1 MDSQTV
7 RTALGTLQANPDAE
21 DAWASLVESLA
32 SPDGDFG
39 PEESLELLE
48 AARQRHAERGEWNA
62 VARLLELAIRA
73 TAGTPR
79 EADFLRAHVHVL
91 SAELFEEEAAMA
103 GTARLLELDPDDSVA
118 SARLAE
124 AEERRAQWS
133 ALADS
138 YAAEAENG
146 SDEAYQSSMLMRSAE
161 VEVRYAQ
168 SPRFEVVAE
177 LLERAVRLDPTN
189 AAAARLL
196 ETVYRRQNKW
206 EEAARV
212 LERVADRSTEPSVRV
227 AAGVRLARIYL
238 HKLGDE
244 ERAAR
249 AYDRVLIDAPN
260 QQDAL
265 DYVTTFFSQN
275 ERWDALVRVYER
287 PLETSSVAGEDKLGE
302 MLQIAM
308 LHWRKRESLAD
319 AEVWF
324 ERIRKIDP
332 ANDGMLAFY
341 REYKKSL
348 DDDAGLAQILT
359 GAQRAMVEGDPRRTE
374 IAQEVAQL
382 AESQANAQKAIEQYK
397 SILRQDPDNAEARA
411 ALKRLYKQTQGH
423 NALVQLLNQQLER
436 TPDSAYEERLAV
448 LREIAGVYR
457 EYVKSDT
464 ALVGVLNQIVQLDGK
479 LDEQDIGEVRELV
492 DLYQKLGRWRDLL
505 SSQQLLAELVSDVD
519 EKKRLFRE
527 VARRWLDQF
536 SNVQHAM
543 DAYAAL
549 HALDPADGEATER
562 LEELYRKRRAWKEL
576 FALYEEQLTSRQGLE
591 RVPLLREMAQLAAE
605 RLNRGPDAV
614 AYYREIL
621 DLDPT
626 RVDVLDRLERHAE
639 RSKDWGTLAE
649 ALERRLGA
657 LDDVDSKLIVL
668 QKLGSVYSDHVG
680 DAEQAIG
687 AWRRVLELEPRQP
700 RAMRVL
706 RDTFLRGED
715 FDALEELYASQQDH
729 EGLVEVLSNA
739 ADRAPEPA
747 TKIALSYRAAR
758 VYEEE
763 LQQPDRAFRSYERIL
778 ANDAADTR
786 AASKLLPLYEA
797 DEKWAR
803 MPALYEVMLQG
814 CTAPEEKIAWL
825 EKLVEVTGQ
834 RLMDRRTAALHAR
847 RAYEISP
854 ADTRAVELL
863 EQTAR
868 ASGHWDEL
876 VTALEAR
883 LAELETSS
891 AEMAQSGEITKTSAS
906 EAPPNSEELD
916 QAAGGGGGGRRK
928 RRRRK
933 KTAAVVEAAP
943 VALAVPGEAHAEE
956 QRLLCLKLATVYAD
970 ELGRVD
976 DAVARLQGVL
986 ERRPTDLQAGDVLET
1001 ILRRGDRRDG
1011 LRWLQELR
1019 ADHAANDAERVSVLN
1034 DWARLE
1040 EETFGEADR
1049 ARQLYGRAL
1058 ELAPDDAVALA
1069 ASVRLALAAGDWA
1082 AAVIGLERQRQLTS
1096 GAERA
1101 EKALELAELYVE
1113 HLEQPAEALQAAR
1126 EALELDGDRVR
1137 AIGVLQKVVEEPQVR
1152 AEAARLLVEQFEL
1165 AGDGRQEARAL
1176 VALIGETTAAGE
1188 RIDLY
1193 HRLAT
1198 VFEEKLGELGAALGA
1213 ILEAL
1218 ARHPGELGLWD
1229 RGDRLASLAGRPTE
1243 LAERYRET
1251 LRSAVAAELDPH
1263 TVRELAI
1270 RAARLHDQVLAD
1282 ALGAVPYLE
1291 VILGL
1296 DPDDERAF
1304 GRLKEILTGA
1314 ERWGEL
1320 EALYER
1326 ATERLD
1332 DAVRKTDMLAEVAL
1346 IAEEII
1352 DDPAKAAE
1360 YHERIL
1366 ALDPLH
1372 AASLEALDRLYSR
1385 LGRSQ
1390 RLSEIVERRLEHAA
1404 GEALSQLRVR
1414 AARLAIELHD
1424 PERAVGHVESLLL
1437 DDPNDGEARDVAE
1450 LLLEVGNVRGRAARA
1465 LETVYEQRDET
1476 RDLVRVL
1483 CVRVDALRPN
1493 DGEEIDEEQLKQRE
1507 DERRDLL
1514 RRVATLRNE
1523 RLHDDE
1529 GSFEVFAELAPLDP
1543 LDAELRERLLE
1554 SGRRLGRHAR
1564 AAEVLAATADAAEGA
1579 TLKGEILM
1587 QVASLQ
1593 QEALGDITAAEGTY
1607 RRVLG
1612 LDPEDA
1618 ELVLPA
1624 ARALEAIY
1632 VGSNRPKE
1640 LADVLRLQVN
1650 LESDGERRGALLARI
1665 GELSAEVLGDTEGAI
1680 AAWEARLEETPDEPE
1695 ALAALDDLYS
1705 RAERWEQLVGVL
1717 ERRRELA
1724 SAGERRT
1731 LLLRQAEVQR
1741 DRLDQKGSAVD
1752 TFQAIIDEFGP
1763 DAAIYEALE
1772 DLFAGLERWDD
1783 LNETYERHL
1792 DVVQT
1797 DEERLG
1803 VLAALGNSRRDHT
1816 KDYPGALE
1824 AYRRAISID
1833 ASHGPS
1839 RAALNEMLALED
1851 RTARTEAAEILHPIY
1866 ESEGDH
1872 ARLIEIVEIEVE
1884 VADDPSERLDRLE
1897 LATRIAEDA
1906 LSDAARAYGYA
1917 ERAVRDAAAHGD
1929 VTPYL
1934 VTLDRLAGTTGRR
1947 REQAAVLEEIA
1958 PELFDGDLQVEV
1970 TRRVAELH
1978 RYELGSPERAKETYC
1993 KVLELRSDDRPSLL
2007 ALEELYGESGE
2018 STRLLEILERRA
2030 EVAEADDER
2039 KELSYRQAELLAGEL
2054 GESARAI
2061 EVYES
2066 IISLSL
2072 DQKAVEALVALY
2084 TKAERWDDLTSLLQR
2099 RIDERDGSEP
2109 DLRVQVAR
2117 VAEERS
2123 GEVERALDELERAL
2137 ECDNQHAGAIEVL
2150 EKLQASAGEPS
2161 QRARAASL
2169 LEPVYLVR
2177 ADYDRVTGALRT
2189 RLESSDV
2196 PEERRELITR
2206 LAQIQE
2212 EQKEDF
2218 AGALEI
2224 SAQLLEDDIN
2234 DEDTVSELERLAK
2247 VAGAQQRLAEIYAAR
2262 VQRVEVDD
2270 EASTRLARRAADL
2283 FVSEGNDAK
2292 ALPLY
2297 RRALGFSPESEVL
2310 FEAVDSILVRAES
2323 HGERVALYDAA
2334 LEHRYDPEDRVR
2346 LLHTVAELQQ
2356 DRLDDWDAAIEAHR
2370 AVLEID
2376 ERDQRSLDALTE
2388 LYTKKER
2395 WEDLAELYQR
2405 RAEDGA
2411 SEAAAEYRLAL
2422 ARLFETRL
2430 EQTERAVDQLE
2441 EIVRD
2446 VPTHTEAI
2454 RYLESFRDHETLKER
2469 IVEILRPLYESADD
2483 WKRLIKLNEDRFS
2496 LATDPGEQVAVLR
2509 ETADLWESRG
2519 QDQGKARRVLAEA
2532 IRVEPDDAEVRA
2544 EYERLVEATGSWL
2557 ELTEIYDQL
2566 LEAHPDLL
2574 SKRDVLAKLAE
2585 AHDQRLDDPRRALAA
2600 YTGLHEIE
2608 QGELDPVLHMEK
2620 LALLLSDWKALEQA
2634 LLSKADLVF
2643 EEDERAEA
2651 WRRIGELRQYML
2663 DDGAGALEAY
2673 ERAFDVEPSHAPT
2686 LDCLIELY
2694 EARGDAGRLVDL
2706 YQQRFELA
2714 TGEEDDLKFE
2724 LMLRSA
2730 RRLEQDLSDRPRAI
2744 EALVQAI
2751 ALRPDDGETR
2761 AELNRLY
2768 RAEEMWP
2775 DLLDNLRLEASTEQ
2789 NPERRVQL
2797 RAEVGRILA
2806 GKLESFEEAIEAYR
2820 LVLEERP
2827 NDEDSLDAVRAL
2839 GQEQEH
2845 LRGLAAEVLVPVLR
2859 QSGLQERLID
2869 VLDMRLTVETEPGTR
2884 AETLRNIAQVQESEL
2899 GNARHALK
2907 TLLRAASETPEA
2919 LDLHVEIERLAAQ
2932 TGDWEAYVAA
2942 LEEKGGETYDPDVAR
2957 DLLVRAGRIAER
2969 ELSDGK
2975 RAIRAYVRATEQSGD
2990 QPELLE
2996 ALDRLYSAAGELEE
3010 LQGVLERRLT
3020 LEDSDESQAELYY
3033 RLGQLQLEE
3042 LKRPAEAL
3050 GSLRLAI
3057 ERDRAHKGAAES
3069 LERLLEDPACFEE
3082 VFEVLEGVYRERSQ
3096 TDRLAGLF
3104 ERRVAKAE
3112 TTVER
3117 IDMRRELARVLEDD
3131 CHDPAA
3137 AQKVL
3142 QQGLADDPAD
3152 GALLDEIE
3160 RLAPVT
3166 GDWAGAA
3173 LALLEAVD
3181 AAEGLDPV
3189 SGRELCVRVAVW
3201 RRDKLGDRGGAEA
3214 AFAKASEYEPEND
3227 EVLAEIEALQTDP
3240 GRERDL
3246 IATLE
3251 RRARLALD
3259 DEERLRMYRRA
3270 KELCDALGDA
3280 ALGERLLRKV
3290 IELDE
3295 VNLWALAGLTE
3306 ARRSAGD
3313 HQETF
3318 DLLVRRAELE
3328 LDMATVRALRFE
3340 AADIALQQLEQ
3351 LDQATELFEQ
3361 LFEDEPTDRRAS
3373 QALWSAYERGEKWQE
3388 LSRLSERLI
3397 DLEDDLERRNGLR
3410 VDLARLLVQRL
3421 DDRSAAIDLLQAVL
3435 EDLPSQADAVVA
3447 LSELYEEAGRND
3459 ELAELLDAQ
3468 IAGARERGDQ
3478 ESELRFLVRLG
3489 SLYEGALGEGSR
3501 AVERYEE
3508 VLERDPNHREALEAL
3523 VRLHGAEGNHAQ
3535 GAAILERL
3543 VPLLPA
3549 EEGVVRGVELADLYV
3564 ELGDG
3569 EKAAIAL
3576 EGALQRGDGAQPEVR
3591 ERLRTQYEANGAWEN
3606 LATLL
3611 VEDAEAAA
3619 DKGEKIALFRKAAE
3633 LHRTKRQDQARAAEL
3648 LARASEL
3655 DPDDRELLLEL
3666 CDAYSV
3672 SGRGADAVEALH
3684 RIVES
3689 FGGKR
3694 SKELA
3699 EIHRRLATAYLSEGE
3714 KDKALDE
3721 LNKAFR
3727 IEPGNIHVLKQ
3738 LGDLAYETED
3748 LKNAQKMY
3756 LALRLQKLDDT
3767 TPVSKAQVLCR
3778 LGQIHQKL
3786 GEGPKAKQM
3795 FERALQADE
3804 NLEEAKQ
3811 GLAEVS

>member
-21 DAWASLVESLA
+21 DAWAALA
-32 SPDGDFG
+32 EALAAPDGDLG
-39 PEESLELLE
+39 LEESLEVID
-48 AARQRHAERGEWNA
+48 AARQRHVERGEWEA
-62 VARLLELAIRA
+62 VARLLELSLRA

-79 EADFLRAHVHVL
+79 EADYLRAHVRVL
-91 SAELFEEEAAMA
+91 SSELFDETAAA
-103 GTARLLELDPDDSVA
+103 AAAERLLELNPEDAEALS
-118 SARLAE
+118 RLAE
-124 AEERRAQWS
+124 LEDRRRTWAE
-133 ALADS
+133 
-138 YAAEAENG
+138 AAENYVTEAEG
-146 SDEAYQSSMLMRSAE
+146 GGDEAYQSSMLMRAAE
-161 VEVRYAQ
+161 VEVRHAPN
-168 SPRFEVVAE
+168 PRFEVIAE

-189 AAAARLL
+189 ADAARLL
-196 ETVYRRQNKW
+196 ETVYRRQSKW

-212 LERVADRSTEPSVRV
+212 LERVADRSTDPSVRV

-238 HKLGDE
+238 HRLGDE

-249 AYDRVLIDAPN
+249 AYDRVLVDAPN

-265 DYVTTFFSQN
+265 GYVTTFFSQN

-287 PLETSSVAGEDKLGE
+287 PLETSTVTGEDKLGE

-359 GAQRAMVEGDPRRTE
+359 AAQRAMPEGDPRRTE

-411 ALKRLYKQTQGH
+411 SLKRLYKQTQGH

-436 TPDSAYEERLAV
+436 TPESAYEERLAV

-549 HALDPADGEATER
+549 HALDPTDEEATER

-576 FALYEEQLTSRQGLE
+576 FALYEEQLSGRQGHD

-605 RLNRGPDAV
+605 RLNRGADAV

-621 DLDPT
+621 DLDPS
-626 RVDVLDRLERHAE
+626 RMDVLDRLERHAE
-639 RSKDWGTLAE
+639 RSKDWTTLAE
-649 ALERRLGA
+649 ALERRLAA
-657 LDDVDSKLIVL
+657 LEDVDAKLAVL
-668 QKLGSVYSDHVG
+668 QKLGSVYSDHLG

-687 AWRRVLELEPRQP
+687 AWRRALELEPRQP

-706 RDTFLRGED
+706 RDTFLRSED

-739 ADRAPEPA
+739 ADRAAEPA

-758 VYEEE
+758 IYEEE

-778 ANDAADTR
+778 ANDPADTR

-814 CTAPEEKIAWL
+814 SASPEEKIAWL

-834 RLMDRRTAALHAR
+834 RLMDRRTAAQHAR

-854 ADTRAVELL
+854 ADPRAVELL

-876 VTALEAR
+876 VSALEGR
-883 LAELETSS
+883 LAELDASS
-891 AEMAQSGEITKTSAS
+891 LEMAQSGEVTKASVS
-906 EAPPNSEELD
+906 EAPPTSEELE
-916 QAAGGGGGGRRK
+916 QAAGGGGRRK

-933 KTAAVVEAAP
+933 KTATVVEAVPVQTAP
-943 VALAVPGEAHAEE
+943 SPAHADE

-986 ERRPTDLQAGDVLET
+986 EGRPTDVEAGSLLEN

-1011 LRWLQELR
+1011 LRWLHELR
-1019 ADHAANDAERVSVLN
+1019 TEHAESDAERARLLN
-1034 DWARLE
+1034 DWAQLE
-1040 EETFGEADR
+1040 EEFGEVDR
-1049 ARQLYGRAL
+1049 ARQLYSRAL

-1069 ASVRLALAAGDWA
+1069 ASVRLALAAEDWTA
-1082 AAVIGLERQRQLTS
+1082 AAVGLERQRQL
-1096 GAERA
+1096 APAEERA
-1101 EKALELAELYVE
+1101 TKALELAELYVDR
-1113 HLEQPAEALQAAR
+1113 LAQPAEALSAAR

-1137 AIGVLQKVVEEPQVR
+1137 AIDVLQKVVDEPGVR

-1165 AGDGRQEARAL
+1165 TGDARQEARAL
-1176 VALIGETTAAGE
+1176 VVLIGETAEAGE

-1218 ARHPGELGLWD
+1218 GSHPGELGLWD
-1229 RGDRLASLAGRPTE
+1229 RGDRLGSLAGRPTE

-1251 LRSAVAAELDPH
+1251 LRSSVAEGLEPEIL
-1263 TVRELAI
+1263 RELAG
-1270 RAARLHDQVLAD
+1270 RAARLHDSVLGD
-1282 ALGAVPYLE
+1282 SLGAVPYLE
-1291 VILGL
+1291 MILGL
-1296 DPDDERAF
+1296 DPDDEQAF

-1320 EALYER
+1320 ESLYEQ

-1332 DAVRKTDMLAEVAL
+1332 DEARRIEMLAEVAL

-1352 DDPAKAAE
+1352 DDAAKAAG

-1366 ALDPLH
+1366 RLDPAH

-1385 LGRSQ
+1385 LGRSE
-1390 RLSEIVERRLEHAA
+1390 RLSEIVELRLEGAS
-1404 GEALSQLRVR
+1404 GEALSELRVR
-1414 AARLAIELHD
+1414 AARLALELHQ

-1437 DDPNDGEARDVAE
+1437 DDPNDTEAREVAE
-1450 LLLEVGNVRGRAARA
+1450 LLLEVGNVKGRAARA
-1465 LETVYEQRDET
+1465 LETVYELRDET

-1483 CVRVDALRPN
+1483 CVRVDSLRPEE
-1493 DGEEIDEEQLKQRE
+1493 GEDLDEELQRQRE
-1507 DERRDLL
+1507 DERRELL
-1514 RRVATLRNE
+1514 RRIATLRNE

-1543 LDAELRERLLE
+1543 LDAELRERLVE
-1554 SGRRLGRHAR
+1554 SGRRLGRYAR
-1564 AAEVLAATADAAEGA
+1564 TAEVLVATADAAEEA
-1579 TLKGEILM
+1579 PLKGEILM

-1618 ELVLPA
+1618 DLVLPA

-1632 VGSNRPKE
+1632 VGSNRPEE
-1640 LADVLRLQVN
+1640 LADVLRLQVA
-1650 LESDGERRGALLARI
+1650 LESDGERRGELLARI

-1695 ALAALDDLYS
+1695 ALAALDDLYT
-1705 RAERWEQLVGVL
+1705 RAGRWEQLVGVL
-1717 ERRRELA
+1717 ERRRDLA
-1724 SAGERRT
+1724 SGEERRA

-1741 DRLDQKGSAVD
+1741 DRLEQKSAAVE
-1752 TFQAIIDEFGP
+1752 TFQSIVDEFGP
-1763 DAAIYEALE
+1763 AAEIYQSLE
-1772 DLFAGLERWDD
+1772 GLFAELERWDD

-1792 DVVQT
+1792 DIVET
-1797 DEERLG
+1797 DEERLA

-1833 ASHGPS
+1833 STHGAS

-1851 RTARTEAAEILHPIY
+1851 RTARMEAAEILHPIY
-1866 ESEGDH
+1866 EAEGDH

-1884 VADDPSERLDRLE
+1884 VADDPSERLDKLE

-1906 LSDAARAYGYA
+1906 LDDAARAYGYA
-1917 ERAVRDAAAHGD
+1917 ERAVRDAAAQGD

-1947 REQAAVLEEIA
+1947 REQAEVLEAIV
-1958 PELFDGDLQVEV
+1958 PELFDGDLQVDV

-1993 KVLELRSDDRPSLL
+1993 KVLELRADDRASLL

-2018 STRLLEILERRA
+2018 AARLLEILERRA
-2030 EVAEADDER
+2030 EVSDSDDER
-2039 KELSYRQAELLAGEL
+2039 RELSYRQAELLSGEL
-2054 GESARAI
+2054 NEPERAI

-2066 IISLSL
+2066 IITSSL
-2072 DQKAVEALVALY
+2072 DARAVEALQTLY

-2123 GEVERALDELERAL
+2123 GDVERALDELEQAL
-2137 ECDNQHAGAIEVL
+2137 ECDNQHAGAIELL
-2150 EKLQASAGEPS
+2150 EKLQGSAEEPS
-2161 QRARAASL
+2161 QRARAATL
-2169 LEPVYLVR
+2169 LEPVYLLR
-2177 ADYDRVTGALRT
+2177 ADYDRVTAALRT

-2212 EQKEDF
+2212 EQKEDY

-2234 DEDTVSELERLAK
+2234 DEEIVSELERLAK
-2247 VAGAQQRLAEIYAAR
+2247 VAGAHQRLAEIYAAR
-2262 VQRVEVDD
+2262 LEHVEVDD
-2270 EASTRLARRAADL
+2270 EGSTRLARRAAEL
-2283 FVSEGNDAK
+2283 FVEGGNDAQ

-2297 RRALGFSPESEVL
+2297 RRALAFAPEAQDL
-2310 FEAVDSILVRAES
+2310 FEAIDAILIRAEA
-2323 HGERVALYDAA
+2323 HQERVELYGTA
-2334 LEHRYDPEDRVR
+2334 LEHRYEPDDRVR
-2346 LLHTVAELQQ
+2346 LLHTVAALQRDHLQ
-2356 DRLDDWDAAIEAHR
+2356 DLDAAIEAHQ

-2376 ERDQRSLDALTE
+2376 ERDSSSLDALTE
-2388 LYTKKER
+2388 LYTTKER

-2405 RAEDGA
+2405 RAEDSA
-2411 SEAAAEYRLAL
+2411 PEAAADFRLSL
-2422 ARLFETRL
+2422 ARLFDTRL
-2430 EQTERAVDQLE
+2430 GQTERAVDQLE
-2441 EIVRD
+2441 EIVREL
-2446 VPTHTEAI
+2446 PTHTEAI
-2454 RYLESFRDHETLKER
+2454 RSLEAFREHETLKER

-2496 LATDPGEQVAVLR
+2496 LATDPAEQVSVLR
-2509 ETADLWESRG
+2509 ETAELWESRG

-2532 IRVEPDDAEVRA
+2532 VRVEPDDPDVRA
-2544 EYERLVEATGSWL
+2544 DYERLVEATESWD

-2566 LEAHPDLL
+2566 LAEHPDLL
-2574 SKRDVLAKLAE
+2574 GKRDLLAKLA
-2585 AHDQRLDDPRRALAA
+2585 AVHDRHLDDPRKALNA
-2600 YTGLHEIE
+2600 YVGLHDIE
-2608 QGELDPVLHMEK
+2608 QGELEPVLSMER
-2620 LALLLSDWKALEQA
+2620 LSLLLSDWKTLETA
-2634 LLSKADLVF
+2634 LLAKADLVF

-2651 WRRIGELRQYML
+2651 WRRIGELRQHML
-2663 DDGAGALEAY
+2663 DDAPGALEAY
-2673 ERAFDVEPSHAPT
+2673 EQAFDIDPSHAPT
-2686 LDCLIELY
+2686 LDCLIALHEGRG
-2694 EARGDAGRLVDL
+2694 EAARLVDL
-2706 YQQRFELA
+2706 YQQRFDLA
-2714 TGEEDDLKFE
+2714 TPEEDELKFE
-2724 LMLRSA
+2724 LMTRSA
-2730 RRLEQDLSDRPRAI
+2730 RRLEQDLIDRPRAI
-2744 EALVQAI
+2744 ESLVQAI
-2751 ALRPDDGETR
+2751 ALRPDSAETR

-2789 NPERRVQL
+2789 NPERRIQL
-2797 RAEVGRILA
+2797 RTEVGRILA
-2806 GKLESFEEAIEAYR
+2806 SKLESFEEAIEAYR
-2820 LVLEERP
+2820 LVLEERSD
-2827 NDEDSLDAVRAL
+2827 DEESLDAVRAL
-2839 GQEQEH
+2839 GQEHEH

-2859 QSGLQERLID
+2859 QSGLHERLID
-2869 VLDMRLTVETEPGTR
+2869 VLEMRLTIEVEPSTR
-2884 AETLRNIAQVQESEL
+2884 AETLRAIAQVEESAL

-2907 TLLRAASETPEA
+2907 TLLRALAETPEA

-2942 LEEKGGETYDPDVAR
+2942 LEERGGETYDAEIAR
-2957 DLLVRAGRIAER
+2957 DLLVRAGRLAEQA
-2969 ELSDGK
+2969 LSDGK
-2975 RAIRAYVRATEQSGD
+2975 RAIRAYVRATEQAGD

-2996 ALDRLYSAAGELEE
+2996 ALDRLYSASGELEE
-3010 LQGVLERRLT
+3010 LQGVLERRLA
-3020 LEDSDESQAELYY
+3020 LEDADEEQAELYY
-3033 RLGQLQLEE
+3033 RLGRLQLEE

-3057 ERDRAHKGAAES
+3057 ERDRAHRGAAE
-3069 LERLLEDPACFEE
+3069 LLEQLLEEPTCFEE
-3082 VFEVLEGVYRERSQ
+3082 AFEVLEGVYRERSQ

-3104 ERRVAKAE
+3104 ERRVTKAE
-3112 TTVER
+3112 TIVER
-3117 IDMRRELARVLEDD
+3117 IDMRRELARVLEED
-3131 CHDPAA
+3131 CQDPGA

-3142 QQGLADDPAD
+3142 QQGLADDPTDA
-3152 GALLDEIE
+3152 ALLDEIE
-3160 RLAPVT
+3160 RLAPIT
-3166 GDWAGAA
+3166 GAWADAA
-3173 LALLEAVD
+3173 QAVLSAVE

-3189 SGRELCVRVAVW
+3189 SGRELCVRVASW
-3201 RRDKLGDRGGAEA
+3201 QRDKLGDRAAAEA
-3214 AFAKASEYEPEND
+3214 ALVKASEFEPDND
-3227 EVLAEIEALQTDP
+3227 EVLAELEALQTDP

-3259 DEERLRMYRRA
+3259 DEERLGMYRRA
-3270 KELCDALGDA
+3270 KELCDGLGDA

-3328 LDMATVRALRFE
+3328 LDMKTVRALRFE
-3340 AADIALQQLEQ
+3340 AAEIALQHLEQ
-3351 LDQATELFEQ
+3351 LDRATELFEQ
-3361 LFEDEPTDRRAS
+3361 LFEDEPTDRKAS
-3373 QALWSAYERGEKWQE
+3373 EALWAAYERGEKWLE

-3410 VDLARLLVQRL
+3410 LDLARLFVERL
-3421 DDRSAAIDLLQAVL
+3421 DDHVAAIDLLQTIL
-3435 EDLPSQADAVVA
+3435 DELPAQADAVVM
-3447 LSELYEEAGRND
+3447 LSDLYEKDGRND
-3459 ELAELLDAQ
+3459 ELADLLDAQ
-3468 IAGARERGDQ
+3468 IQGARERGDQ

-3489 SLYEGALGEGSR
+3489 NLYEGPLGDGGR
-3501 AVERYEE
+3501 AVERYQE
-3508 VLERDPNHREALEAL
+3508 VLERDPNHRGALEAL
-3523 VRLHGAEGNHAQ
+3523 VRLHDAEGSRPES
-3535 GAAILERL
+3535 AAALERL
-3543 VPLLPA
+3543 VPLLEG
-3549 EEGVVRGVELADLYV
+3549 EEAVTRGVELAELYR
-3564 ELGDG
+3564 ELEEG
-3569 EKAAIAL
+3569 EKAAAAL
-3576 EGALQRGDGAQPEVR
+3576 ERALQSGGPSEEVR
-3591 ERLRTQYEANGAWEN
+3591 GRLRSQYEANGAWDK
-3606 LATLL
+3606 LAALL
-3611 VEDAEAAA
+3611 VEDAEAAEEPA
-3619 DKGEKIALFRKAAE
+3619 DKVALFREAAE
-3633 LHRTKRQDQARAAEL
+3633 LHRTKRDDTAQAAEL

-3655 DPDDRELLLEL
+3655 DPEDRDLLMELS
-3666 CDAYSV
+3666 DAYSA
-3672 SGRGADAVEALH
+3672 SGRGAEAVEVLQKV
-3684 RIVES
+3684 VES
-3689 FGGKR
+3689 FAGKR
-3694 SKELA
+3694 SKEVA
-3699 EIHRRLATAYLSEGE
+3699 EIHRRLATAHLSQGDTE
-3714 KDKALDE
+3714 KALDE

-3727 IEPGNIHVLKQ
+3727 IEPGNVHVLKQ
-3738 LGDLAYETED
+3738 LGDLAYQTED
-3748 LKNAQKMY
+3748 YKNAQKMY
-3756 LALRLQKLDDT
+3756 LALRLQKLDDSS
-3767 TPVSKAQVLCR
+3767 PVTKAEVFCR

-3786 GEGPKAKQM
+3786 GELPKAKQN
-3795 FERALQADE
+3795 FERALQLDE
-3804 NLEEAKQ
+3804 SLEDAKRGLEEL
-3811 GLAEVS
+3811 G